1 MSSYLSIVE
10 GILFAIGEPVEI
22 EKLALAIDKDI
33 KSAKYILDDVMN
45 EYNSRET
52 GLKIIKIDDAYQLT
66 TKPDIF
72 SYIIKVVKQP
82 KKFQLTQAV
91 LETLAII
98 AYKQPITK
106 LEIEKIRG
114 VNSDYSVNKLLEYEL
129 VEELGRSEAIGR
141 PILFGTTK
149 SFLRIFGIS
158 DIEELKERIDIEYNN
173 SEE

>member
-10 GILFAIGEPVEI
+10 GILFAIGEPVEV
-22 EKLALAIDKDI
+22 EKLALAMEKDI

-158 DIEELKERIDIEYNN
+158 DIEELKEKIDIEYND

>member
-1 MSSYLSIVE
+1 MSSYLSIIE